1 MGLRVIYILPTILT
15 LASNRMVIKI
25 KPFFIFRSVFII
37 QINFFLFLGGE
48 RKMCKTGKSIILDKD
63 KLDGGARNESPEW
76 FILGPYR
83 RRYPSSCHLE
93 HVSTAKDVRVSST
106 RCKLA

>member
-15 LASNRMVIKI
+15 LLHRIEWLSKLNVYFSLRFYHSDKL
-25 KPFFIFRSVFII
+25 
-37 QINFFLFLGGE
+37 FLFLGGE

>member
-25 KPFFIFRSVFII
+25 KRLFFAPFSII